1 MHTVHKQVGLKSA
14 YVLSLQALIE
24 KYTAQKTLHACITG
38 EVQTTKSSYNINE
51 FAIGHAKAS
60 ATFVAAADPRP
71 EIVVCLGKPQPRPAS
86 AIHSHSRLR
95 SFALAAK

>member
-14 YVLSLQALIE
+14 YVRSLQALIE

-38 EVQTTKSSYNINE
+38 EVHTTNSSYNINE

-60 ATFVAAADPRP
+60 AVNGCNRPSARDRGLAGQTTATPSQRDP
-71 EIVVCLGKPQPRPAS
+71 
-86 AIHSHSRLR
+86 
-95 SFALAAK
+95 